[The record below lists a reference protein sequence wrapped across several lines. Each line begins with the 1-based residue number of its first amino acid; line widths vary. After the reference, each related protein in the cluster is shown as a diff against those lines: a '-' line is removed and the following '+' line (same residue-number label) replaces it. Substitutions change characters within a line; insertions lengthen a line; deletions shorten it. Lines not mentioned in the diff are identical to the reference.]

1 MCQLALPHLAARPAG
16 PEDGVRSTLQHLL
29 QADLD
34 FHEHSS
40 NHAGHDFHAFPA
52 KFPPQLPRLFI
63 EALTGPGEV
72 VLDPMAGSGTTLLE
86 AVAAGRRAVG
96 FDIDPLALRLCKVKL
111 TPLDVVEVL
120 RAGHA
125 VVRGAE
131 AHLARQR
138 PGLQAEIERRFDPE
152 TRAFI
157 NYWFAPETQLELMAL
172 LLHIE
177 QVPDRGLRDYL
188 ELVFSA
194 VIITKT
200 GGVSLARDLAHTRP
214 HRAADKMPRPAIP
227 EFARRLQKNA
237 RSLPYMVSTPGQ
249 VTLGAANAEAMPLK
263 DNSVDLLVTSPPYA
277 TNAIDYMRAHK
288 FSLVW
293 LGHPI
298 EELSALRRRYIG
310 AESIMGQQL
319 LPLPPGSSA
328 IVERVMGL
336 DRKKGL
342 ALHRYYSEMHRVL
355 KSALRAV
362 KPERAAI
369 FVVGSSTIRGI
380 ATQTHACIGEIGQA
394 LGFDLVG
401 IAARAL
407 DRDRRMLPASARRG
421 PASQIEQ
428 RMHEEYV
435 IAFVKPGSGRGGD
448 PRSTRRDTKTVSG
461 WLLVPWVEP
470 ASG

>member
-1 MCQLALPHLAARPAG
+1 MRSLTLPEL
-16 PEDGVRSTLQHLL
+16 VTRSDPTESIRSILQGLL

-34 FHEHSS
+34 FHDRRN

-86 AVAAGRRAVG
+86 AMAAGRRAIG
-96 FDIDPLALRLCKVKL
+96 FDIDPLALRLCKIKSM
-111 TPLDVVEVL
+111 PLDAVEVL

-131 AHLARQR
+131 ALLARQR
-138 PGLQAEIERRFDPE
+138 SGLQAEIERRFDPE

-172 LLHIE
+172 LLSIE
-177 QVPDRGLRDYL
+177 QVSDRRLRDYL
-188 ELVFSA
+188 ELAFSA
-194 VIITKT
+194 VIITKS

-214 HRAADKMPRPAIP
+214 HRMAGKSPRPAIP

-237 RSLPYMVSTPGQ
+237 RSLPHIATTPGQ
-249 VTLGAANAEAMPLK
+249 VAVCATNAEAMPLK

-319 LPLPPGSSA
+319 LPLPPGSAA
-328 IVERVMGL
+328 IVARLMEL

-342 ALHRYYSEMHRVL
+342 ALHRYYSEMRRVL
-355 KSALRAV
+355 NSALRAI
-362 KPERAAI
+362 KPGRAAI

-380 ATQTHACIGEIGQA
+380 ATQTHACIGEIGQS

-401 IAARAL
+401 IAVRAL
-407 DRDRRMLPASARRG
+407 DRDRRMLPASGGGTPR
-421 PASQIEQ
+421 SQIEQ
-428 RMHEEYV
+428 RMHQEYV
-435 IAFVKPGSGRGGD
+435 IAFVKPGSSREHD
-448 PRSTRRDTKTVSG
+448 PLSTRKDIKSFPVWSFVS
-461 WLLVPWVEP
+461 LVDHEF
-470 ASG
+470 A